1 MQHTT
6 VAVDLAKSVFQV
18 AISHRA
24 GRVSQRLR
32 LSRPGF
38 QRFVSQLEPAHV
50 VMEACG
56 SSHYW
61 GRVLQGHGH
70 TVTLLPPHHV
80 RRYRAGNK
88 TDETDAKALLEA
100 VRNEEIYPVPVKSVD
115 QQTLVAL
122 HRLRMASMGTR
133 TARINLLRGI
143 LREFGITIPV
153 GPKYV
158 LPQIEALLHD
168 PDITLPAPIRTT
180 LAAGAEEIRM
190 LEARIKQLQ
199 RELEA
204 LGSQI
209 PAVQYVDSVPGI
221 GTLTA
226 TALVAFLG
234 DVHRFPSGRRFA
246 SFLGITPREHSSGQ
260 KRQLGSISKQGDT
273 YLRTLLIHGARA
285 VLVAARKALKANRP
299 LSSLQVWA
307 IGIQRRRGNNIAA
320 VALANKLARFVWAVW
335 KEEREFQPMTI

>member
-18 AISHRA
+18 AVSRRP
-24 GRVSQRLR
+24 GRVSQRMR

-38 QRFVSQLEPAHV
+38 QRFIAQFEPAHV

-61 GRVLQGHGH
+61 GRVLQSYGH

-88 TDETDAKALLEA
+88 TDETDTKALLEA
-100 VRNEEIYPVPVKSVD
+100 VRNEEICPVPVKSVD

-122 HRLRMASMGTR
+122 HRLRIASMATR
-133 TARINLLRGI
+133 IARINLLRGV

-153 GPKYV
+153 GPRHV
-158 LPQIEALLHD
+158 LPQVETLLHD
-168 PDITLPAPIRTT
+168 PDASLPAPLRPV
-180 LAAGAEEIRM
+180 LASGVEEIRL
-190 LEARIKQLQ
+190 LEQRIKQLQ
-199 RELEA
+199 RDLEA

-209 PAVQYVDSVPGI
+209 SAVRYVDSVPGV

-234 DVHRFPSGRRFA
+234 DVQRFSSGRRLA
-246 SFLGITPREHSSGQ
+246 SFLGITPREHSSGLS
-260 KRQLGSISKQGDT
+260 RRLGSISKHGDT

-285 VLVAARKALKANRP
+285 VLVAAGKADKGNRP
-299 LSSLQVWA
+299 LSPLQTWA
-307 IGIQRRRGNNIAA
+307 LGIKRRRGNNIAS
-320 VALANKLARFVWAVW
+320 VALANKLARFVWTVW
-335 KEEREFQPMTI
+335 KEQREFQLVRA